1 MRIVDIEPSRLE
13 GSVSIP
19 PSKSLAHRAII
30 SAGLAEGVSEIEN
43 INFSKDITATTE
55 GMISLGMEV
64 TNKDEKLFI
73 DGSGFI
79 NNEDNVTIEC
89 NESGSTIRFLIPIAM
104 VKDRESTFTGKGKL
118 VSRPL
123 NTYYEIFDNQN
134 IEYITTNGELPLTV
148 KGNLNSGEFNV
159 RGDISSQFISGLM
172 FALPLLEDDSV
183 INITTELESKGYV
196 DLTLDTLNKF
206 GITIKNDNYKSFYI
220 KGNQKYKSQKYR
232 VEGDFSQAAFWL
244 VAGTLGSAVE
254 AVDLNLE
261 SLQGDKAIIEII
273 EKMGGS
279 ILETKEGI
287 KALPTQTH
295 GAVIDVSQCPDL
307 VPVLAV
313 LASLSEGE
321 TRIINA
327 ERLRIKESD
336 RLAAITSELKKLGA
350 NIEELKDGL
359 VINGVDKLT
368 GGEVISHNDHRIAM
382 ALAVASTRAT
392 GKVTIKDSK
401 CVEKSYPHFFED
413 FKKLGGIVNEWNVG
427 Q

>member
-1 MRIVDIEPSRLE
+1 MRCVEIQPATLNGKVN
-13 GSVSIP
+13 IP

-30 SAGLAEGVSEIEN
+30 CAGLAEGVSEIEN

-55 GMISLGMEV
+55 GMSSLGMAV
-64 TNKDEKLFI
+64 SNKDGKLFI
-73 DGSGFI
+73 DGSGFM
-79 NNEDNVTIEC
+79 NNNSSVTIDC

-104 VKDRESTFTGKGKL
+104 VKDRESTFTGRGKL

-123 NTYYEIFDNQN
+123 NTYYEIFENQG
-134 IEYITTNGELPLTV
+134 IEYSTTNGELPLTV
-148 KGNLNSGEFNV
+148 KGNLKNGEFNV
-159 RGDISSQFISGLM
+159 RGDISSQFISGLL
-172 FALPLLEDDSV
+172 FALPLLKEDSV
-183 INITTELESKGYV
+183 VNITTNLESVGYV
-196 DLTLDTLNKF
+196 DLTLDTMKKF
-206 GITIKNDNYKSFYI
+206 GIEIKNDNYKSFYI
-220 KGNQKYKSQKYR
+220 KGSQKYKSQNYR

-244 VAGTLGSAVE
+244 VAGSLGNDVD

-273 EKMGGS
+273 EKMGGK
-279 ILETKEGI
+279 IIKTEGGI
-287 KALPTQTH
+287 KALPSKTH

-350 NIEELKDGL
+350 DIEELKDGL

-368 GGEVISHNDHRIAM
+368 GGEVESHNDHRIAM
-382 ALAVASTRAT
+382 ALAVASTRCT
-392 GKVTIKDSK
+392 EKVTIKDSK

-413 FKKLGGIVNEWNVG
+413 LKKLGGIVNEWSVG
-427 Q
+427 E

>member
-1 MRIVDIEPSRLE
+1 MRCVEIQPNRLE
-13 GSVSIP
+13 GKVNIP

-30 SAGLAEGVSEIEN
+30 CAGLAEGVSEIEN

-55 GMISLGMEV
+55 GMSSLGMEV
-64 TNKDEKLFI
+64 TDKDGKLFI
-73 DGSGFI
+73 DGSGFMS
-79 NNEDNVTIEC
+79 NDSSVTIDC

-104 VKDRESTFTGKGKL
+104 VKDIESTFTGRGKL

-123 NTYYEIFDNQN
+123 NTYYEIFEKQG
-134 IEYITTNGELPLTV
+134 IEYLTTNGELPLTV
-148 KGNLNSGEFNV
+148 KGNLKSGEFNV
-159 RGDISSQFISGLM
+159 RGDISSQFISGLL
-172 FALPLLEDDSV
+172 FALPLLKEDSV
-183 INITTELESKGYV
+183 VNITTNLESVGYV
-196 DLTLDTLNKF
+196 DLTLDTMKKF
-206 GITIKNDNYKSFYI
+206 GVKIKNDNYKSFYI

-244 VAGTLGSAVE
+244 VAGTLGSSVD

-261 SLQGDKAIIEII
+261 SLQGDKAILEII

-279 ILETKEGI
+279 IIETEDGI

-295 GAVIDVSQCPDL
+295 GATIDVSQCPDL

-359 VINGVDKLT
+359 VISGVDKLT
-368 GGEVISHNDHRIAM
+368 GGEVESHNDHRIAM
-382 ALAVASTRAT
+382 ALAVASTRCT

-413 FKKLGGIVNEWNVG
+413 LKKLGGIVNEWNVG
-427 Q
+427 E